1 MPTSFD
7 KKEGFP
13 LTITRAISKNSPQGL
28 PIGYARVSTEDQNL
42 TLQLDALKQGGC
54 TRVFTDK
61 IGGAR
66 VERPGLNEALSHLR
80 GGDTL
85 VVWKLDRLGRSVKGL
100 VDLVNTLEERG
111 VHFRSLT
118 DGIDTK
124 TPAGRFFFHIMA
136 SLAQMER
143 ELIIERTRA
152 GLAAARKLGRVGGR
166 KRRMTDT
173 KIKAAR
179 RLLTGGTPP
188 RDVAENLGV
197 SVPTL
202 YRWLP
207 ASART

>member
-1 MPTSFD
+1 MAARRLA
-7 KKEGFP
+7 KK
-13 LTITRAISKNSPQGL
+13 RSVQGV
-28 PIGYARVSTEDQNL
+28 PIGYARVSTDDQNL
-42 TLQLDALKQGGC
+42 ALQLDALKQSRC
-54 TRVFTDK
+54 ERVFTDK
-61 IGGAR
+61 VSGTR
-66 VERPGLNEALSHLR
+66 LVRPGLDDALSHLR
-80 GGDTL
+80 AGDTL

-100 VDLVNTLEERG
+100 VDLVNGLEARA

-136 SLAQMER
+136 SLAQ
-143 ELIIERTRA
+143 RTRA

-166 KRRMTDT
+166 KRRMTDS

-179 RLLTGGTPP
+179 RLLAEGTPP

-197 SVPTL
+197 SIPTL

-207 ASART
+207 ASGTH

>member
-1 MPTSFD
+1 MATS
-7 KKEGFP
+7 
-13 LTITRAISKNSPQGL
+13 RAARKGSAQVL
-28 PIGYARVSTEDQNL
+28 PIGYARVSTDDQSL
-42 TLQLDALKQGGC
+42 TLQLDALKDGGC
-54 TRVFTDK
+54 ARIFTDK

-66 VERPGLNEALSHLR
+66 VDRPGLNEALSHLR
-80 GGDTL
+80 TGDTL

-100 VDLVNTLEERG
+100 VDLVNSLEERG

-143 ELIIERTRA
+143 ELIVERTRA
-152 GLAAARKLGRVGGR
+152 GLAAARKLGRIGGR
-166 KRRMTDT
+166 KRRMTDN

-179 RLLTGGTPP
+179 RLLIAGTPP

>member
-1 MPTSFD
+1 MPARRPARKRSV
-7 KKEGFP
+7 
-13 LTITRAISKNSPQGL
+13 QGV
-28 PIGYARVSTEDQNL
+28 PIGYARVSTDDQNL
-42 TLQLDALKQGGC
+42 ALQLDAIKKSGC
-54 TRVFTDK
+54 DRVFTDK
-61 IGGAR
+61 ASGAR
-66 VERPGLNEALSHLR
+66 LVRPGLDDALSHLR
-80 GGDTL
+80 AGDTL

-100 VDLVNTLEERG
+100 VDFVNALEARE

-143 ELIIERTRA
+143 ELIVERTRA

-166 KRRMTDT
+166 KRRMTES
-173 KIKAAR
+173 KVRAAR
-179 RLLTGGTPP
+179 KLLDSGTLP
-188 RDVAENLGV
+188 RDVAHNLGV

-207 ASART
+207 ASQRA

>member
-1 MPTSFD
+1 MASRSS
-7 KKEGFP
+7 KKGG
-13 LTITRAISKNSPQGL
+13 TQGL
-28 PIGYARVSTEDQNL
+28 LIGYARVSTDDQNL
-42 TLQLDALKQGGC
+42 TLQLDALKKDGC
-54 TRVFTDK
+54 MRVLTDK
-61 IGGAR
+61 VGGPR
-66 VERPGLNEALSHLR
+66 LDRPGLDEALSHLR
-80 GGDTL
+80 AGDTL

-100 VDLVNTLEERG
+100 VDLINTLEARE

-143 ELIIERTRA
+143 ELTVERTRA

-166 KRRMTDT
+166 KRRMTDN

>member
-1 MPTSFD
+1 MAS
-7 KKEGFP
+7 
-13 LTITRAISKNSPQGL
+13 RSSKRNGTQGL
-28 PIGYARVSTEDQNL
+28 PIGYARVSTDDQNL
-42 TLQLDALKQGGC
+42 TLQLDALKKDGC

-61 IGGAR
+61 VGGAR
-66 VERPGLNEALSHLR
+66 LDRLGLNEALSHLR
-80 GGDTL
+80 AGDTL

-100 VDLVNTLEERG
+100 VDLVNTLEARE

-143 ELIIERTRA
+143 ELIVERTRA
-152 GLAAARKLGRVGGR
+152 GLAAARKLGRIGGR
-166 KRRMTDT
+166 KRRMTDN